1 MKKINYG
8 WHHVDSE
15 DKNYILKS
23 INNQN
28 LLTGGKYQNK
38 LEQKI
43 SKYLN
48 CKYVAA
54 CNSATGGIHL
64 SCLAINLKKGDNVI
78 VPTVNFIAA
87 ASICCQ
93 MGANVFFADIDPA
106 TGQMSPQ
113 NLIDCI
119 KKNKIKKIKLFFT
132 MYLGGSAK
140 NIVEF
145 QKIKK
150 KLKCFFIEDAC
161 HAFGANYSLKNVSK
175 KVGCSDY
182 SDLSVFSFH
191 PVKPIT
197 SGEGGAIST
206 NNKKLFLKIQKL
218 RSHGIERKLW
228 GKTTN
233 SFDYDIKNLSYNFR
247 LSEINCA
254 LALSQ
259 LNKLKKFISQRRK
272 IAKLYIKSFKKFEN
286 YINVLNKD
294 DYQNSAWHLMILSF
308 KNFNFQKDELIKLFL
323 NKGIVIQNHYRP
335 SHTFTYFKKKNFKL
349 QNSMSYFNNSLSI
362 PIFYSLQEKNI
373 SKIVNIVL
381 KFINKKIQLKNEV

>member
-8 WHHVDSE
+8 WHYIDSE
-15 DKNYILKS
+15 DKNIILRS

-28 LLTGGKYQNK
+28 LLTAGKYQKK
-38 LEQKI
+38 LEQKL
-43 SKYLN
+43 SRYLN
-48 CKYVAA
+48 CKYALA

-78 VPTVNFIAA
+78 IPTVNFIAA
-87 ASICCQ
+87 ASICSQ
-93 MGANVFFADIDPA
+93 MGANVFFADIDTS

-119 KKNKIKKIKLFFT
+119 KKNNIKKIKLFFT

-150 KLKCFFIEDAC
+150 KLNCFLIEDAC
-161 HAFGANYSLKNVSK
+161 HAFGANYSQKNISK
-175 KVGCSDY
+175 KVGCSYY

-191 PVKPIT
+191 PVKTIT

-206 NNKKLFLKIQKL
+206 NNKKLFLRIQNL
-218 RSHGIERKLW
+218 RSHGIKRKLW
-228 GKTTN
+228 GKTKN

-254 LALSQ
+254 LAFSQ
-259 LNKLKKFISQRRK
+259 LKKLKKFISQRRK
-272 IAKLYIKSFKKFEN
+272 IAKIYIQSFKKYEK

-294 DYQNSAWHLMILSF
+294 DIQNSAWHLMILSF
-308 KNFNFQKDELIKLFL
+308 RNFNFKKDELIKLFL
-323 NKGIVIQNHYRP
+323 DNGIVIQNHYRP
-335 SHTFTYFKKKNFKL
+335 SHTFTYFKKMNFKL
-349 QNSMSYFNNSLSI
+349 KNSMSYFNNSLSI
-362 PIFYSLQEKNI
+362 PIFYSLQKKDI
-373 SKIVNIVL
+373 IKIVNIVL
-381 KFINKKIQLKNEV
+381 KYTNKKIQLKK